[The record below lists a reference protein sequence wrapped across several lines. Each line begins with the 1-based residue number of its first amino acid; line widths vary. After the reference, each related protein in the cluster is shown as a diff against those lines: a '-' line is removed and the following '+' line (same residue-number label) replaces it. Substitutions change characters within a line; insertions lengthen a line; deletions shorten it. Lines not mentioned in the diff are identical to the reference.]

1 MADLFWHNKK
11 NYDFLRPRDISK
23 YITYML
29 ETPTIPTP
37 NPSMYTYT
45 YFSSKSGIGI
55 GGII

>member
-37 NPSMYTYT
+37 NPSMYTY
-45 YFSSKSGIGI
+45 FSSKSGIGI

>member
-11 NYDFLRPRDISK
+11 TMIFFDLEISR
-23 YITYML
+23 IVLPML

-37 NPSMYTYT
+37 NPSMYTY
-45 YFSSKSGIGI
+45 FSSKSGIGI